1 MAILSENDF
10 EELVELLRACERGDT
25 TPAKLR
31 VECHD
36 AAARMRSDN
45 VPFEHIPVDDLLDI
59 ARMMRFT
66 STDEDRLTALGYNFL
81 RYQNNS
87 R

>member
-31 VECHD
+31 VECRD

-45 VPFEHIPVDDLLDI
+45 VPFQHIPVDDLLDI
-59 ARMMRFT
+59 ARMMKFT
-66 STDEDRLTALGYNFL
+66 TTNEDGLTSLGYSFL
-81 RYQNNS
+81 RFQQYH